1 MNSQGSGRPQD
12 LSQIERGSAWA
23 KLFTVF
29 YTFFNTA
36 LNLAMVSGKTEKGMK
51 RAGTLLMIL
60 VVQPVIEGFLK
71 SAIGSALGDDDD
83 DDWLEKAIKASGTNV
98 VSFNLGLLVGVRELG
113 YLTDDWGYQGPSG
126 LRKVTDFGKAYN
138 AMVRSIENGEI
149 TEKDLRAFV
158 SFAGTMTPFPVTP
171 INRAISGANA
181 LYEDKTD
188 NPLTLITGY
197 SDKK

>member
-1 MNSQGSGRPQD
+1 
-12 LSQIERGSAWA
+12 
-23 KLFTVF
+23 
-29 YTFFNTA
+29 
-36 LNLAMVSGKTEKGMK
+36 MK